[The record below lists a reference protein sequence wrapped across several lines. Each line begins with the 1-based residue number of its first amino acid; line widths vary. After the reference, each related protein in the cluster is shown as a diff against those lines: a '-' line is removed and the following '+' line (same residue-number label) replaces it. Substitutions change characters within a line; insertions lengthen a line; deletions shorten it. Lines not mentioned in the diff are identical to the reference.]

1 MNQPSHSNL
10 GILCLLALL
19 LSSVAQTA
27 ESAQDDRLGRLFF
40 TPERRQALDRQ
51 RLSNIQEMQS
61 LEGATLSL
69 DGVVQRSSGKSTIWI
84 NGRPQ
89 DAHDAGASVSARLTP
104 RDPGVAQVVPGEEA
118 PTRLKV
124 GEEINRATG
133 ERNDRLGGGLVKT
146 PNQRR

>member
-1 MNQPSHSNL
+1 MMNRPSRAL
-10 GILCLLALL
+10 GILCLLAA
-19 LSSVAQTA
+19 LSPPSLQAARPTH
-27 ESAQDDRLGRLFF
+27 EEPLGRLFF

-51 RLSNIQEMQS
+51 RLSNIQETQS
-61 LEGATLSL
+61 LEGETLSL
-69 DGVVQRSSGKSTIWI
+69 DGVVQRSDGKSTIWI
-84 NGRPQ
+84 NGRAQ
-89 DAHDAGASVSARLTP
+89 DAHDAGAGVSARLTP
-104 RDPGVAQVVPGEEA
+104 RDPGVAQIVPGEEA